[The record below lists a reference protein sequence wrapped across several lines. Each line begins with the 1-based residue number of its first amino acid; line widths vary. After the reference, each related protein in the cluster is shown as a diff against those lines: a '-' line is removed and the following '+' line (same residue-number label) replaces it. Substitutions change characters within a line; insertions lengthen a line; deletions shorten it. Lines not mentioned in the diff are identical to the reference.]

1 MGGEVLSIIPLSCF
15 RAGGGRVSDHLGRA
29 MGLVAQVFD
38 HDTFSAD
45 DIMGEAEIDIHPLI
59 TSTMAFGDAGILEDV

>member
-1 MGGEVLSIIPLSCF
+1 MLSVLQNYKPDK
-15 RAGGGRVSDHLGRA
+15 V
-29 MGLVAQVFD
+29 QVFD